1 MPVFLYAVN
10 NACIDLQI
18 SVVTSVQFFFCFA
31 DILGD
36 RMDVTF
42 NSKQPLMVSLI
53 VSNLTNQTA
62 KNT

>member
-31 DILGD
+31 DILLD
-36 RMDVTF
+36 RVDVIF
-42 NSKQPLMVSLI
+42 NSKLPLMVSQI
-53 VSNLTNQTA
+53 VSNFTNQTA